1 LALPVAARNGRFRFP
16 KLNVVG
22 SNPISRSNV
31 SEATRRGI
39 DLVTPDFN
47 QPDFASLTI
56 SRMIAQASEVIAAA
70 PEPVVLIG
78 SSLGGFVAVQVAAS
92 EPSRVARVIL
102 LAPALDFSANRLRD
116 LGDRGLDEWRR
127 TDTLNVFHYGY
138 GRMMPLRYSL
148 YEDATR
154 YDAFGAHL
162 RQPMQIFQGTRDT
175 AVDPDTVRRWAAAR
189 ANVELHLLDDDH
201 QLIASL
207 ETGAVKFLTIVAD
220 RQSAKAQARLDAAQ
234 GATHGGSSSSSGS
247 DPLPAHA

>member
-1 LALPVAARNGRFRFP
+1 VRLIYLHGFASSAQSSKAGFFRQKAA
-16 KLNVVG
+16 
-22 SNPISRSNV
+22 
-31 SEATRRGI
+31 ARGI

-56 SRMIAQASEVIAAA
+56 SRMIAQASEAIAAA

-154 YDAFGAHL
+154 YDAFGAHVP
-162 RQPMQIFQGTRDT
+162 QPIQIFQGTRDT
-175 AVDPDTVRRWAAAR
+175 AVDPETVRRWAAAR
-189 ANVELHLLDDDH
+189 TNVELHLLDDDH

-207 ETGAVKFLTIVAD
+207 EPMWREMTCFLGL
-220 RQSAKAQARLDAAQ
+220 SAEP
-234 GATHGGSSSSSGS
+234 T
-247 DPLPAHA
+247 PPAPQ